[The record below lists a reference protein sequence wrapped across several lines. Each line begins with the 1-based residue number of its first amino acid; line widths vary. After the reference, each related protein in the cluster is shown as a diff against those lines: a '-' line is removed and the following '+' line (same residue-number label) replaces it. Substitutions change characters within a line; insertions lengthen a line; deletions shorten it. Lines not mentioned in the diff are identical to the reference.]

1 MKDAHRS
8 TLKRR
13 GRSIDY
19 SWFSI
24 SLLSPWVWDT
34 PNCGVGQGCRNSNAL
49 PPPHGCAKCTCAPS
63 PCNAPTAAVPAPAS
77 PPAPTQVPHQ
87 RGAITVA
94 NRSTSFADLDTFHQV
109 TRRGRPDDHDRRRCR
124 VLADLP
130 RKVHRDTQRPGI
142 PPRAAHR
149 PWLNQRTRGVTVP
162 IGHPDTEHL
171 VRPGKPEPAP
181 SRMSTSTTRSASAPS
196 WPAPTR
202 SPNSSTPVLPARR
215 RRHLDPTMIQND
227 PTVRPPQAG

>member
-1 MKDAHRS
+1 MKDAYRS

-13 GRSIDY
+13 GRSIGLFLVLYFLD
-19 SWFSI
+19 FSVGLGYAELRRG
-24 SLLSPWVWDT
+24 SRLPEFKCFAST
-34 PNCGVGQGCRNSNAL
+34 PRMRQMHVRAEPLQRADR
-49 PPPHGCAKCTCAPS
+49 P
-63 PCNAPTAAVPAPAS
+63 VPAPAS

-94 NRSTSFADLDTFHQV
+94 NRSMSFADLDTFHQV
-109 TRRGRPDDHDRRRCR
+109 IRRGPPDDHDRRRCR